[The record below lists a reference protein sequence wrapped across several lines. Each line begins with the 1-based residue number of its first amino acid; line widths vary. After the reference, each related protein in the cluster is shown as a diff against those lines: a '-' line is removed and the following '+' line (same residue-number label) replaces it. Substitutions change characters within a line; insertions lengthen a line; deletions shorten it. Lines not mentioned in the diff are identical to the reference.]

1 MNGTPRSPSELA
13 LRNAREIRVIGDGT
27 RVDYEFGVSGAVVKS
42 RSPRVDGSDLVWDGR
57 ASGHVVD
64 AGDAYRFT
72 GDLVGFT
79 VMDGDPSNVTVT
91 VGGAERSVP
100 SLDRG
105 PTHVVTL
112 ERLGREVE
120 YQFAVDGTVVRD
132 GRNAADRIFGSRA
145 FGTVDGWTNGY
156 RYTGD
161 VTALEVT
168 AGSERD
174 LRVTVDGT
182 PRPADDFS
190 SYPGR

>member
-1 MNGTPRSPSELA
+1 MT
-13 LRNAREIRVIGDGT
+13 
-27 RVDYEFGVSGAVVKS
+27 
-42 RSPRVDGSDLVWDGR
+42 
-57 ASGHVVD
+57 
-64 AGDAYRFT
+64 
-72 GDLVGFT
+72 
-79 VMDGDPSNVTVT
+79 DGDPSNVTVT

-100 SLDRG
+100 SIDRG
-105 PTHVVTL
+105 PAHVVTF
-112 ERLGREVE
+112 EPLGGEVE

-168 AGSERD
+168 AGSESD

-182 PRPADDFS
+182 PRPADDFP